1 MRGRGVSKSFTKI
14 FLKTSPIFAQKN
26 KPICGRFIFSSTFAG
41 ISFPCVDYLFDY
53 LLITELP
60 KRPIYR
66 HFQEQITG
74 IEPAFPA
81 WEASVLPMNHIC
93 KRNIKYYTP
102 CSFILPVLIF
112 TIFIIL
118 LIQHSQPLQSVPDA
132 VFIHVRGDIICRFQH
147 LFTGITHGNADM
159 GIL

>member
-1 MRGRGVSKSFTKI
+1 MKKFHFDFSTKNDGVGGYQNRYKF

-26 KPICGRFIFSSTFAG
+26 KPIYGRFIFSSTFAG

-93 KRNIKYYTP
+93 KRNIRYYTP

-112 TIFIIL
+112 TIFTFL
-118 LIQHSQPLQSVPDA
+118 PFYLFAYPFYLSRTPNHFRAFQMPSLSTSV
-132 VFIHVRGDIICRFQH
+132 VI
-147 LFTGITHGNADM
+147 
-159 GIL
+159 

>member
-1 MRGRGVSKSFTKI
+1 MKIKEKQPFFRVIFRVIFPQKKGFFILKYAFVVDAPKTPETLVNKGKIQHLQGFPHPSKK
-14 FLKTSPIFAQKN
+14 
-26 KPICGRFIFSSTFAG
+26 
-41 ISFPCVDYLFDY
+41 
-53 LLITELP
+53 
-60 KRPIYR
+60 
-66 HFQEQITG
+66 QITG

-147 LFTGITHGNADM
+147 LFTGIAHGNAGV